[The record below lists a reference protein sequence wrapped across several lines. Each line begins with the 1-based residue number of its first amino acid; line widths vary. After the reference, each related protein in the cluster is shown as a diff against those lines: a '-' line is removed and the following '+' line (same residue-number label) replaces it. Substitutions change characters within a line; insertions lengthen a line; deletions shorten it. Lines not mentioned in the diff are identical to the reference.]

1 MRGNRV
7 TRKSGLVRAF
17 RFFYLWG
24 VDRWGWGCFFC
35 FNRSHTRFVPPRQL
49 RTVHV
54 SLFYFPSSQQCLMA
68 RNLVSLCV
76 FAHLPNLC
84 VVCHIVNV
92 YLALPQ
98 IFAHHVNPPFICD
111 SFRCPLDQ
119 ASGSFLCWL
128 LFHERNGQ
136 SSLPIYGGRHS
147 RSFHVPLCRHC
158 VTVYTTGATCDR
170 LHGRCESG
178 GMLDLIFPWVN
189 STNAS
194 PEATWNSSVPP

>member
-1 MRGNRV
+1 MLQPF
-7 TRKSGLVRAF
+7 THPF
-17 RFFYLWG
+17 RSSPSASY
-24 VDRWGWGCFFC
+24 C
-35 FNRSHTRFVPPRQL
+35 PRL
-49 RTVHV
+49 PFLL
-54 SLFYFPSSQQCLMA
+54 SLFTTVSHGTELGFPLRLCSSAQPVCCLSHCKC
-68 RNLVSLCV
+68 VSGSPSNFCTSRQ
-76 FAHLPNLC
+76 P
-84 VVCHIVNV
+84 
-92 YLALPQ
+92 
-98 IFAHHVNPPFICD
+98 PPFICD

-128 LFHERNGQ
+128 LFHERNGR